1 MNLLEK
7 TAQPDE
13 YVEYLLKNQGTL
25 AFKDYVS
32 DTEKTMKDLREMKT
46 AVRSSTMSGDE
57 KRDALLS
64 ISQMESALTS
74 NIQEIKKTIA
84 SVQ

>member
-7 TAQPDE
+7 TNQPEE
-13 YVEYLLKNQGTL
+13 YVEYVLKNQGTL
-25 AFKDYVS
+25 AFKDYIN
-32 DTEKTMKDLREMKT
+32 DTEKSMKELREMKV
-46 AVRSSTMSGDE
+46 AIRSSNMDGDD

>member
-1 MNLLEK
+1 M
-7 TAQPDE
+7 D
-13 YVEYLLKNQGTL
+13 
-25 AFKDYVS
+25 
-32 DTEKTMKDLREMKT
+32 
-46 AVRSSTMSGDE
+46 GDE
-57 KRDALLS
+57 KRDALLA